1 MLLQI
6 VNDILDLAKVEAGKF
21 DVIRAKILLPEF
33 IRDIM
38 TALATLASGKGVRLS
53 VSAPKPIP
61 ETITSDSLR
70 LRQIILNIVGNAIK
84 FSPTGAAV
92 EITMSLTK
100 GLRGK
105 EPLLEFRITDSGI
118 GITAKEAEGLFK
130 PFAQADRKISR
141 QFGGTG
147 LGLVLSKQL
156 AEALGGS
163 VVLLESTAGSGSTFV
178 VTIGA
183 GPLEG
188 ITFNAFNFSVARPAL
203 GAAPVKIEKS
213 LDGMEVLVVDDG
225 VDNQMLIQLYLQSAG
240 AKVSVASSGSEAV
253 EMATH
258 HSYNLV
264 LMDLQMPGMDGYE
277 ATTTLR
283 RQGYSVPI
291 VALSAHAMKD
301 VKERCLAGGFS
312 DYFSKPIN
320 GVEFIKKLSSYCTD
334 IGHP

>member
-1 MLLQI
+1 M
-6 VNDILDLAKVEAGKF
+6 K
-21 DVIRAKILLPEF
+21 
-33 IRDIM
+33 
-38 TALATLASGKGVRLS
+38 T
-53 VSAPKPIP
+53 
-61 ETITSDSLR
+61 
-70 LRQIILNIVGNAIK
+70 
-84 FSPTGAAV
+84 
-92 EITMSLTK
+92 
-100 GLRGK
+100 
-105 EPLLEFRITDSGI
+105 
-118 GITAKEAEGLFK
+118 
-130 PFAQADRKISR
+130 SR

-277 ATTTLR
+277 ATATLR
-283 RQGYSVPI
+283 RQGYSLPI

>member
-1 MLLQI
+1 MVKFVNRVGAVPGLLRCI
-6 VNDILDLAKVEAGKF
+6 NKT
-21 DVIRAKILLPEF
+21 IRAKILLPEF

-38 TALATLASGKGVRLS
+38 TALATLASAKGVRLS

-320 GVEFIKKLSSYCTD
+320 GVEFIKKLSTYGSET
-334 IGHP
+334 HA